1 MEYAK
6 IQRMALMDRA
16 AALIQYSESGHS
28 DYSDTV
34 KAFVKAGWHKL
45 GAGNYGSAWSH
56 NELPGYVVK
65 VCGRVD
71 GDSYPAWAYYCAA
84 NPGEGLP
91 EYEFPTF
98 ASDNGVFMVM
108 MPEYKDAT
116 DLGYDNSKFSAEVLE
131 RWQTAGYILGCGY
144 VPGDQCVWNNNT
156 REYDR
161 WMPAPSEFLDNMLK
175 AREFFDKYASWD
187 LHTGNVMIDPRNGKL
202 VVTDPIHQGDNGRMI
217 TEITGRP
224 FRRENNAVQLKLGL
238 EDTPIAAPAV
248 KLDAMRWSAQQ
259 PNIQQLPKRLRD
271 IDFGAIEAR
280 VERDMRRV
288 LPKPRTRR
296 IDIARWA
303 KEQAIDPEQLQDL
316 AARVESRLD
325 NLLKVGGIWFALL
338 PRREARW
345 NLNAA
350 DPVDNLRNIHVDPDL
365 AKNLV
370 RAWHQHQEIQRF
382 QVPKL
387 MGHHV

>member
-6 IQRMALMDRA
+6 IQRMALMDKA
-16 AALIQYSESGHS
+16 AALISYDSKGAA
-28 DYSDTV
+28 DYSDTL
-34 KAFVKAGWHKL
+34 KNFVKAGWHKL

-56 NELPGYVVK
+56 NSLPGYVVK
-65 VCGRVD
+65 VCGRVY

-84 NPGEGLP
+84 NPSEGLP

-98 ASDNGVFMVM
+98 SVDTGVFMVM
-108 MPEYKDAT
+108 MPEYKDAS
-116 DLGYDNSKFSAEVLE
+116 DLDYDNSKFTASQLEQWKLVRMVLAMGY
-131 RWQTAGYILGCGY
+131 RIGDDVWSDDDTAYR
-144 VPGDQCVWNNNT
+144 PWTPNRT
-156 REYDR
+156 
-161 WMPAPSEFLDNMLK
+161 PFLDTLIR
-175 AREFFDKYASWD
+175 ARSFFDNKISWD
-187 LHTGNVMIDPRNGKL
+187 CHAGNVMIDPRTGNL
-202 VVTDPIHQGDNGRMI
+202 VVTDPIHQGDNGKII

-224 FRRENNAVQLKLGL
+224 FRREGRAQQLKLEL
-238 EDTPIAAPAV
+238 AEPVVAAPAI
-248 KLDAMRWSAQQ
+248 KLDDIVWTAQM

-271 IDFGAIEAR
+271 IDFGAIEDR
-280 VERDMRRV
+280 VERDLRRV

-316 AARVESRLD
+316 AANVESQLD
-325 NLLKVGGIWFALL
+325 NLLKVGGMWFAL
-338 PRREARW
+338 PQRREARW
-345 NLNAA
+345 NPNADA
-350 DPVDNLRNIHVDPDL
+350 PVDNLRNIHVEPDV

-370 RAWHQHQEIQRF
+370 RAWHKHQEIHRF